1 MGSSTHS
8 NAEKQ
13 SDNAEPHVGAGYL
26 DNESDIYKA
35 PENRK
40 TIGITSAVFL

>member
-1 MGSSTHS
+1 MGSSNNS

-13 SDNAEPHVGAGYL
+13 SDDLDAHVGAGHL
-26 DNESDIYKA
+26 DSESDIYKA